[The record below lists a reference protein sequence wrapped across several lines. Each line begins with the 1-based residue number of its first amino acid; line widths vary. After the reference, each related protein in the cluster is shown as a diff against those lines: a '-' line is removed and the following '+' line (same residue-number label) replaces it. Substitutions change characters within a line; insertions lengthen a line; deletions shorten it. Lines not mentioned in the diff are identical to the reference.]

1 MPRSLLLRSE
11 SNAYHVMAC
20 SFEKD
25 GFPISLTEV
34 WRIALLELFRAY
46 ATHQLRVHAF
56 VLLKDRFHMIC
67 DTPRA
72 NLDHIMRD
80 FLRNMSVAINVHA
93 CTEGSRWNGR
103 HRRTLIADE
112 SYYAQ
117 AYRYVYQ
124 GPIRTGVVKRVEDYS
139 FTTLNVRTTFPIQYW
154 LPNCTLAWLNQP
166 ISTAGQRLIELGLKK
181 GQFDVSKRKLKVWEK
196 EFGPNSE
203 TPFGPRNSSS
213 T

>member
-11 SNAYHVMAC
+11 TNAYHVMAC
-20 SFEKD
+20 SID
-25 GFPISLTEV
+25 NGCFPLPLVEV

-56 VLLKDRFHMIC
+56 VLVKDRFHLIC

-80 FLRNMSVAINVHA
+80 FLRNMSVAINAQA
-93 CTEGSRWNGR
+93 CTEGSRWGGR
-103 HRRTLIADE
+103 HRRTLIVGE

-117 AYRYVYQ
+117 VYRYVYQ
-124 GPIRTGVVKRVEDYS
+124 CPLRAGLVTRVEDYPL
-139 FTTLNVRTTFPIQYW
+139 TTLNVRTTFPIQYW

-166 ISTAGQRLIELGLKK
+166 TSTTGQQLIELGLRK
-181 GQFDVSKRKLKVWEK
+181 GQFDVSKRKGRVWEK

-203 TPFGPRNSSS
+203 
-213 T
+213 